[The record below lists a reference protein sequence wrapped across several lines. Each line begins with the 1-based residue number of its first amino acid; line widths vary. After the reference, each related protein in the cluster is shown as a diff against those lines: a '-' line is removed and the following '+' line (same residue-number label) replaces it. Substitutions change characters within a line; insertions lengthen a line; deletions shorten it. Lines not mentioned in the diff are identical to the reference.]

1 MPYRNGTYVAFHA
14 AGTSDP
20 TASDMKY
27 YRLLNAWNV
36 RPDRD
41 FHFIDSHNKAAAV
54 RDTSSKE
61 RLKVVLSQRLR
72 NSKNMILILGQT
84 TRFDRDWIPFEIAYA
99 VDNCR
104 IPIIA
109 AYPGFDRIQN
119 PVALASTWPSALAS
133 RIRSGAARAIHVPFR
148 KSPLSAAVS
157 QFTHSALP
165 DGPLAYYSS
174 QAYVNFDI
182 PVP

>member
-1 MPYRNGTYVAFHA
+1 MAYRNGTYVAFHA

-109 AYPGFDRIQN
+109 AYPGFD
-119 PVALASTWPSALAS
+119 A
-133 RIRSGAARAIHVPFR
+133 SGAGPCLNLALCPCLTNPKRRSPR
-148 KSPLSAAVS
+148 YSRPLSE
-157 QFTHSALP
+157 
-165 DGPLAYYSS
+165 
-174 QAYVNFDI
+174 I
-182 PVP
+182 PTLGRREPIHP